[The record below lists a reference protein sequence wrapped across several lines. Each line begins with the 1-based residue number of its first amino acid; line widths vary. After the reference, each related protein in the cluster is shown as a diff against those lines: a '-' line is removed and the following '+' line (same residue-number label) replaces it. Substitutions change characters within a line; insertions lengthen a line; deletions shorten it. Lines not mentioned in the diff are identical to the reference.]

1 MKKAYINLLFIAIY
15 GFSSN
20 LFAAK
25 EVIHCSHS
33 EICSL
38 ASKILDESLVELK
51 SEVVI
56 VGDPHDFVPK
66 SDSIK
71 KLMDAKI
78 LLSGPN
84 ALNPWMKKINDQRNK
99 SAEKKTLFLSIDSK
113 FRSIYPQASGEA
125 LAHFWLYPSIY
136 CSQLSQLYKELE
148 KNNLKLLLKSN
159 PLSLEKCAEQA
170 ALLDKEFAEAL
181 LKLKYPIILTHDAL
195 YAYILKVNPDPF
207 KVLAIKGSG
216 HHEEASPQSIKKLYQ
231 MLKNQ
236 KVVWLEEKG
245 IHVPENVM
253 NKKRKDDIVIFL
265 DTAKS
270 MNKANDQMVSQTLKD
285 FITKLNEIKP

>member
-1 MKKAYINLLFIAIY
+1 MKKAYFNLFFIIIY
-15 GFSSN
+15 VFSSH

-25 EVIHCSHS
+25 EVIYCSHS

-38 ASKILDESLVELK
+38 ASKILNENLVELR
-51 SEVVI
+51 SEIVI

-84 ALNPWMKKINDQRNK
+84 ELNPWMKKINEQRNK
-99 SAEKKTLFLSIDSK
+99 TSEKKTLHLLVETK
-113 FRSIYPQASGEA
+113 FKTIYPQASGEA

-136 CSQLSQLYKELE
+136 CSQLNQLYKEIE
-148 KNNLKLLLKSN
+148 KNHLSSMLKNNS
-159 PLSLEKCAEQA
+159 LSIEKCAEQA
-170 ALLDKEFAEAL
+170 AQLDKEFAEAL

-216 HHEEASPQSIKKLYQ
+216 HHEEASPQTIKKLYQ
-231 MLKNQ
+231 MLKNK

-253 NKKRKDDIVIFL
+253 NKKRKEDVVIFL
-265 DTAKS
+265 DTAQSK
-270 MNKANDQMVSQTLKD
+270 NNANDHVVSYTLKE
-285 FITKLNEIKP
+285 FIQKLNEIKP